1 MTLEQ
6 LNAATFVLG
15 VIMFVLIFARQGD
28 RLRRYVSLRGWRAVP
43 VMLVRDILLFGAF
56 VWIFGG
62 ALLSRVFGFAIRDNA
77 LWVVTTDIFGLLAL
91 AFCLYVEWFVVEDPT
106 DKTSPPSVNKKL

>member
-15 VIMFVLIFARQGD
+15 VIGFALIFLRQGD
-28 RLRRYVSLRGWRAVP
+28 RLRRYIQLLGWRRVP

-62 ALLSRVFGFAIRDNA
+62 ALVARVFGVVLRDNVP
-77 LWVVTTDIFGLLAL
+77 WVVSTDLFGLLAI
-91 AFCLYVEWFVVEDPT
+91 AFCVYVEWFVVEDP
-106 DKTSPPSVNKKL
+106 SQ

>member
-15 VIMFVLIFARQGD
+15 VIGFILIFLRQGD
-28 RLRRYVSLRGWRAVP
+28 RLRRYIRLRGWRAVP
-43 VMLVRDILLFGAF
+43 IMLVRDILLFGAF

-62 ALLSRVFGFAIRDNA
+62 ALLARVFGFALRDNPA
-77 LWVVTTDIFGLLAL
+77 WVITTDLSGLIAI
-91 AFCLYVEWFVVEDPT
+91 AFCVYVEWFVVEDPRR
-106 DKTSPPSVNKKL
+106 